1 MRETPPWKPG
11 AVRRP
16 KPAAPAKTPLS
27 QAQIVQA
34 ALRIVQKD
42 GVDGV
47 SMRRLAA
54 EFDTG
59 PSSLYAHVASKD
71 ELLQLMFDEVCGL
84 IDVPRLDPPRWK
96 EQILEVARAGHRVLL
111 DHNDLARAA
120 LATIPSGPHAMRI
133 SDAMLGMMLAGGIPP
148 RVAAFAM
155 DRIFL
160 YITADA
166 YEMSIWRSEIHETG
180 GDQDKVI
187 TELTD
192 DLLAYFEQVPEDLY
206 PNIRKH
212 ARDMVG
218 GGSDARFEL
227 GLELL
232 VDGLDKYVG
241 LAGNE

>member
-1 MRETPPWKPG
+1 MRETPPWRPGTVRKP
-11 AVRRP
+11 RP
-16 KPAAPAKTPLS
+16 APVKTPLS

-34 ALRIVQKD
+34 ALRIVQAD
-42 GVDGV
+42 GIDGV

-59 PSSLYAHVASKD
+59 PSSLYAHVANKD

-84 IDVPRLDPPRWK
+84 VEAPPLDAPRWK
-96 EQILEVARAGHRVLL
+96 EQILELARAGHQALL

-120 LATIPSGPHAMRI
+120 LATIPSGPNALRI

-148 RVAAFAM
+148 RIAAFAM

-166 YEMSIWRSEIHETG
+166 YEMSIWRTEIDETG
-180 GDQDKVI
+180 RDQDSIIK
-187 TELTD
+187 ELTD
-192 DLLAYFEQVPEDLY
+192 DLTAFFEQVPEDVY

-212 ARDMVG
+212 ARDMAG
-218 GGSDARFEL
+218 GGAEARFEL

-232 VDGLDKYVG
+232 VDGLNKY
-241 LAGNE
+241 AGT